1 MPHIALNIT
10 SIADCSWVGAG
21 PMFCIGLQES
31 SGQMWRLAAS
41 SLQKVGL
48 KRQWQ
53 HQQLG
58 DARSQAGS
66 PKGNRLS
73 RK

>member
-1 MPHIALNIT
+1 MAHIALNIT
-10 SIADCSWVGAG
+10 SIAGSSWVGAG
-21 PMFCIGLQES
+21 PMFCIVVQES
-31 SGQMWRLAAS
+31 SGQMWRLPTS

-66 PKGNRLS
+66 QKGNHLS
-73 RK
+73 